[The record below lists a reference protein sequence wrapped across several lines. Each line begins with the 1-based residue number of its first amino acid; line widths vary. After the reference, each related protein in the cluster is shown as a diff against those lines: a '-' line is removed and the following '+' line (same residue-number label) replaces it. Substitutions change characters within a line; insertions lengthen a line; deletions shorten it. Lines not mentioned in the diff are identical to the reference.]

1 MKTLFQMRHGY
12 CIKGALALICI
23 LVAAGLSACAGED
36 KPAEPGQTPES
47 GFTFFDVGADT
58 RFSDDLRER
67 LSERLNND
75 AIQYRTLI
83 DLEFN
88 RKGFL
93 QAHFPVLH
101 ELNSRLNSPAGE
113 RVEHNTIKLMY
124 RYAVKKDLPFNYVEI
139 LFSNYTQK
147 PLYIYIQS
155 EKEISEVI
163 ETLRQKYGQPKI
175 IAWDEGRDRT
185 LYWQKEGQFFLAST
199 LTTRLGDFEYRLVIY
214 YVDNLE
220 ALIAAE
226 EEERRLLE
234 EQRQKAGRKAF

>member
-1 MKTLFQMRHGY
+1 MTG
-12 CIKGALALICI
+12 
-23 LVAAGLSACAGED
+23 CAGED

-75 AIQYRTLI
+75 AIEYRTLI

-93 QAHFPVLH
+93 QTHFPILH
-101 ELNSRLNSPAGE
+101 DLNTRLNSPAGE

-139 LFSNYTQK
+139 LFSNYTRK

-163 ETLRQKYGQPKI
+163 ETLKQKYGQPETV
-175 IAWDEGRDRT
+175 AWDEGEART
-185 LYWQKEGQFFLAST
+185 LYWQKESEFFLAST

-214 YVDNLE
+214 YADNLE